1 MAKVLGY
8 SLKDVGK
15 EYFKVVHINAFHLE
29 KNADMDEC
37 LKFDA
42 IMATN
47 NHLLLGGVNIILV
60 MRISRNWYMGGF
72 L

>member
-1 MAKVLGY
+1 
-8 SLKDVGK
+8 
-15 EYFKVVHINAFHLE
+15 LE
-29 KNADMDEC
+29 KNADIDEC

-42 IMATN
+42 RMATN

-60 MRISRNWYMGGF
+60 RRISRNWYMGGF